1 MVSWSPEASSQNNGA
16 CSGTPPRTLHLG
28 QVFHRFCTP
37 IRSPC
42 FGGHEKLITPLRSS
56 VRGLENPI
64 RQPRFGLPVPL
75 VLYHRPGCGSALRPS
90 VSSRRVSSSSP
101 GRTISSQSSPCL
113 SALRRTA
120 AFPSGVLGPVLLRA
134 FWRFAAAF
142 LALEIRSH
150 PSGLSLQCRADCTR
164 TRPAS
169 KDPAGTLVAAPSG
182 SFASSQYRR
191 AGMASG
197 PEGSAVVG

>member
-1 MVSWSPEASSQNNGA
+1 MSS
-16 CSGTPPRTLHLG
+16 
-28 QVFHRFCTP
+28 
-37 IRSPC
+37 
-42 FGGHEKLITPLRSS
+42 E
-56 VRGLENPI
+56 
-64 RQPRFGLPVPL
+64 
-75 VLYHRPGCGSALRPS
+75 
-90 VSSRRVSSSSP
+90 
-101 GRTISSQSSPCL
+101 SSPCL

-142 LALEIRSH
+142 LALVIRAY
-150 PSGLSLQCRADCTR
+150 PSGLWLRCRADCTR

-182 SFASSQYRR
+182 SFASPLYQR

-197 PEGSAVVG
+197 PEGSGVVG